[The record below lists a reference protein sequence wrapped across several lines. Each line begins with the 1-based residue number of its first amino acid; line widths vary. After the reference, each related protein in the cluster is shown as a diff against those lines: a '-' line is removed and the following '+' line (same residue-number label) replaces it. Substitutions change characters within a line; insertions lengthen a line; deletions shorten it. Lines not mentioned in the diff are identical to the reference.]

1 MVKCSFSDMSCPIAG
16 ALDVIDAWWTLLILR
31 DFMIFGGQRGFEDL
45 RDSLGTSRNIL
56 PERLKRLHEEGLVE
70 KVPQSEGGKRMK
82 YQITE
87 QGLDLLPVMIGIKQ
101 WSDKWLAHP
110 DHDHVK
116 FIDSRD
122 KLPLAAL
129 QIHAADGRSLA
140 YNEVLP
146 QPNSEAAQAYV
157 DQSMLVAN

>member
-1 MVKCSFSDMSCPIAG
+1 MVKCSFSDMSCPIAR